1 MFNTKKTNL
10 AHMWNLLRKAAALF
24 PGNRRKP
31 AFPESSGRKS
41 PYMLVEVEAQY
52 LYEDFLYELEN
63 GLLCLFVFD
72 KAE

>member
-1 MFNTKKTNL
+1 MSSGVSSCTLMMQPPLFS
-10 AHMWNLLRKAAALF
+10 RKAKS
-24 PGNRRKP
+24 RKP